1 MFHRRKHVELI
12 TDAQRS
18 PVEDWH
24 RRRREYA
31 VLQGSRIP
39 FLLLAALA
47 YMLLHNLVL
56 AAIFTVISVPLPWI
70 AVVIANA
77 VGETQDPRKPQVYK
91 PAANRNAYYAFNGLV
106 DGERARE
113 LIAGSGQAASHESDE
128 SEASV
133 DSRTTTVD
141 VDPHSGNVMD
151 DKVMSSGEDS
161 TDSVNSADP
170 DTTM

>member
-1 MFHRRKHVELI
+1 MGSMFHRRKHVALI

-39 FLLLAALA
+39 FL
-47 YMLLHNLVL
+47 VL

-77 VGETQDPRKPQVYK
+77 VGETHDPRKPQVYK
-91 PAANRNAYYAFNGLV
+91 PAVNRDAYYAFHGLV

-113 LIAGSGQAASHESDE
+113 LVAGHEQAASHESDE
-128 SEASV
+128 SEAAAN
-133 DSRTTTVD
+133 SRATTVD
-141 VDPHSGNVMD
+141 VDPDETERN
-151 DKVMSSGEDS
+151 
-161 TDSVNSADP
+161 NADP
-170 DTTM
+170 NTTM

>member
-1 MFHRRKHVELI
+1 MGSMFHRRKHVALI

-56 AAIFTVISVPLPWI
+56 AAIFYCDLCPSSMDR
-70 AVVIANA
+70 
-77 VGETQDPRKPQVYK
+77 GR
-91 PAANRNAYYAFNGLV
+91 
-106 DGERARE
+106 
-113 LIAGSGQAASHESDE
+113 
-128 SEASV
+128 
-133 DSRTTTVD
+133 DS
-141 VDPHSGNVMD
+141 
-151 DKVMSSGEDS
+151 
-161 TDSVNSADP
+161 
-170 DTTM
+170 

>member
-1 MFHRRKHVELI
+1 MGSMFHRRKHFALI

-77 VGETQDPRKPQVYK
+77 VGETHDPRKPQVYK
-91 PAANRNAYYAFNGLV
+91 PAVNREAYYAFHGLV

-113 LIAGSGQAASHESDE
+113 LVAGSEQTASRDSDE
-128 SEASV
+128 SEAA
-133 DSRTTTVD
+133 DESRTTTVD
-141 VDPHSGNVMD
+141 VDP
-151 DKVMSSGEDS
+151 GEAER
-161 TDSVNSADP
+161 NNAEP
-170 DTTM
+170 NTTQ

>member
-1 MFHRRKHVELI
+1 MGSMFHRRKHVALI

-77 VGETQDPRKPQVYK
+77 VGETHDPRKPQVYK
-91 PAANRNAYYAFNGLV
+91 PAVNRDAYYAFHGLV

-113 LIAGSGQAASHESDE
+113 LVAGSEQAASRDSDE
-128 SEASV
+128 SEAAAE
-133 DSRTTTVD
+133 SRTTTVD
-141 VDPHSGNVMD
+141 VDP
-151 DKVMSSGEDS
+151 GEAER
-161 TDSVNSADP
+161 NNAEP
-170 DTTM
+170 NTTQ